1 VMPPVMVR
9 QDIPQYPG
17 RVAFDRTGVLEVVID
32 INGAVESAT
41 MLEGVEALYN
51 RLLLAA
57 AKNWMYQPARLDG
70 APVKYRKRIQ
80 ITLTRTQE

>member
-1 VMPPVMVR
+1 
-9 QDIPQYPG
+9 
-17 RVAFDRTGVLEVVID
+17 
-32 INGAVESAT
+32 

-57 AKNWMYQPARLDG
+57 AKNWTYRPARLEG
-70 APVKYRKRIQ
+70 VPVKYRKRIQ

>member
-1 VMPPVMVR
+1 
-9 QDIPQYPG
+9 
-17 RVAFDRTGVLEVVID
+17 
-32 INGAVESAT
+32 

-57 AKNWMYQPARLDG
+57 AKTWMYRPARLDG

-80 ITLTRTQE
+80 ITLSRTQE